1 MCLTLPLRNT
11 ASSPAALSPTSNTK
25 PPPPRP
31 PPTSTPARTPS
42 ASAPPPRRPPQ
53 DIANAAQ
60 FPASN
65 FATLTS
71 GESLVVDGE
80 MPIEPPTPIA
90 TRLTGLEV

>member
-1 MCLTLPLRNT
+1 MSHTPTAEYSILAGGIITDVKHEAPAPAPTPDLHARQNPVRLR
-11 ASSPAALSPTSNTK
+11 AAPAP
-25 PPPPRP
+25 
-31 PPTSTPARTPS
+31 
-42 ASAPPPRRPPQ
+42 PPQ